1 MRCLQKKFES
11 FLSAEVDMTEPE
23 RKKDM
28 KSVRNRQAELS
39 PLRQIKE
46 LSDSEKE
53 DRLASFLKRHNLDQS
68 FETFKK

>member
-1 MRCLQKKFES
+1 
-11 FLSAEVDMTEPE
+11 MTESE